1 MAKINV
7 IRNTYGGLDYLL
19 NALAYI
25 SDARSLYR
33 GGFGVNPY
41 NYEEAYNQMLI
52 VRKWFNKVSG
62 NPLVHIV
69 IAYNDKVTDLAVA
82 AKYGKKCAEYFAGK
96 YQVLYCT
103 HLKDTEYG
111 SMHTHIVINAVS
123 YHNGQ
128 MITTGYEEMT
138 FFCQFVS
145 EVTGQKCSF
154 EFDNK
159 SKYNS

>member
-1 MAKINV
+1 MAKIDV

-41 NYEEAYNQMLI
+41 NYTEAYNQMLI

-62 NPLVHIV
+62 NPLVHVV
-69 IAYNDKVTDLAVA
+69 IAYNDKVTDL
-82 AKYGKKCAEYFAGK
+82 EYFAGK
-96 YQVLYCT
+96 FQVLYCT
-103 HLKDTEYG
+103 HLKDTECG

-159 SKYNS
+159 AIKKN